1 MNDVTALKKERD
13 ELFDDLYHLRQPKR
27 VPITIKVNNDFGI
40 QYAGMDLIDTQWHPE
55 KMEAAADAVC
65 RDFFADKNPFGSR
78 RFPAMHTLTQSKY
91 FVMGSNGFMQH
102 PEIEPM
108 RSDEYAEL
116 IDNPYDFLVEKILPR
131 LYTAFD
137 TDPANRAFLFATAM
151 QASQDDNAKAGA
163 IGKKMS
169 EKYGYFDP
177 AGKSGVFAPFDFF
190 ADLMRGFRG
199 SLNDIRRYPQEI
211 IEACEALTPIMIK
224 AGISKVPTVMSDCY
238 VPLHMAPFMKDKDF
252 EKFYWPSF
260 KKCME
265 SIMASGQGISFFC
278 EQDWSRYLDYLLD
291 LPAGIR
297 LRFEYGDP
305 QKMKDKLG
313 KKHIL
318 SGFYPFSLF
327 PSATVQQCI
336 DKAKEL
342 IDILAPGGNCSFDV
356 DKVMATYDGG
366 RENFIEVFNFVRDY
380 GKY

>member
-65 RDFFADKNPFGSR
+65 GDFFADKNPFGSR
-78 RFPAMHTLTQSKY
+78 RFPTLYTLTDSLY

-108 RSDEYAEL
+108 RSDEYADL
-116 IDNPYDFLVEKILPR
+116 IDNPYDFLVEKVIPR
-131 LYTAFD
+131 LYKGFD
-137 TDPANRAFLFATAM
+137 TDPFNKAFLFATAL
-151 QASQDDNAKAGA
+151 QASKDDNAKAGA

-169 EKYGYFDP
+169 DKYGYFNP
-177 AGKSGVFAPFDFF
+177 TGKSSVFAPFDFL

-199 SLNDIRRYPQEI
+199 SLNDIRRYPQQV
-211 IEACEALTPIMIK
+211 IEACEEFTPIMVK
-224 AGISKVPTVMSDCY
+224 AGISKTPTVMSDCY
-238 VPLHMAPFMKDKDF
+238 VPLHMAPYMKNKDF

-265 SIMASGQGISFFC
+265 SVMASGQGISFFC
-278 EQDWSRYLDYLLD
+278 EQDWSRYIDYLAE

-305 QKMKDKLG
+305 KKFKDKLG
-313 KKHIL
+313 KKHII

-327 PSATVQQCI
+327 ATATVQQCL
-336 DKAKEL
+336 DEAKKL

-356 DKVMATYDGG
+356 DKVMATYNGG
-366 RENFIEVFNFVRDY
+366 KENFIEVFNFVREY